1 MERGRQKQAAPPAA
15 TPEPLQ
21 AHSKQE
27 SKLVWAPDANNN
39 HSLAAKTGE
48 SKNMFAS
55 GKDAIS
61 RGGATGNV
69 GKLWRVKEQKSIR
82 DDPSSSFRTIIVD
95 RVRSVRGLQC
105 MSEIEKV

>member
-1 MERGRQKQAAPPAA
+1 
-15 TPEPLQ
+15 
-21 AHSKQE
+21 
-27 SKLVWAPDANNN
+27 
-39 HSLAAKTGE
+39 
-48 SKNMFAS
+48 MFAS

-95 RVRSVRGLQC
+95 RVRSVRGPYAVYNACLTSKKCNGRPGRVPSDLLLFSNPLLQP
-105 MSEIEKV
+105 